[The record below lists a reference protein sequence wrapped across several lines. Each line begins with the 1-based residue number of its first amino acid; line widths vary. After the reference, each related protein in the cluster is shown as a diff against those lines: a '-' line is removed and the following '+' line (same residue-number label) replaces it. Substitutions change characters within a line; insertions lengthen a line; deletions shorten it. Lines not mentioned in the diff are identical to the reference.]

1 MDINEIVRQAV
12 EQVLA
17 QMNAQNCAAPA
28 QSDLSPAGMAKYID
42 HTLLKADAPIS
53 KIKQIC
59 DLLQSSLQVRALRLA
74 VLSDSLWEQ

>member
-42 HTLLKADAPIS
+42 HTLLKADAS
-53 KIKQIC
+53 
-59 DLLQSSLQVRALRLA
+59 DL
-74 VLSDSLWEQ
+74 